1 MSVEDKRP
9 LLTDN
14 EILPNAQQQQQAT
27 VSISNEQVTANVT
40 AESSK

>member
-14 EILPNAQQQQQAT
+14 EILPNAQQQQAT